1 MRYYSIFRRLLLG
14 MWALL
19 FVVLAVPF
27 FYFSYLLE
35 KDLQRDA
42 HDTAV
47 SSLNS
52 VEWVL
57 SQHEFTGGLAELDAW
72 TESYGAV
79 TGQRVS
85 YIVGDRLSADSDIA
99 FADLGGTEPHSAR
112 PEVMQAIKD
121 GISVKLRYSTT
132 LRTNFI
138 YAAKPTTS
146 LRGVPIGVIRLAIPT
161 STFSTHLSRGR
172 WALLGVFAVSLM
184 IGGGLCLLVI
194 NPLMRNINDLAY
206 TAQEIGAGNYHARM
220 YEVRGRELRPLVSA
234 INGMAHNIQAQL
246 AALNERN
253 SRLEALFAALH
264 EGVVVIDLD
273 GHVRAANPAAGR
285 LFPALGGIKS
295 QASSLTLMEATM
307 LPSLQD
313 AVDELRARLKAPAA
327 STPDEAE
334 SANSLL
340 ALTLETETG
349 AHLEAALTVFGDKS
363 DGGILAVFRDI
374 SEKERLERLRR
385 DFVANV
391 SHELKTPLTSIK
403 GYTEALL
410 DMERNAKNGGESP
423 RCSFL
428 QTIAKNAEHMNKIV
442 QGLLHLARAEHHSE
456 TASLEEVDL
465 AQIMREA
472 VYNKMLLAKERD
484 LSLRLAESAMGDPVR
499 VKALSEPLSEVFHN
513 ILDNALKYADA
524 GTIIDV
530 GLEKTAAEVIASVKN
545 IGPVIPAD
553 RQERIFER
561 FYRLDRDGNVHKS
574 GSAGLGLAI
583 CKRTVMGFGG
593 RIWVKSPAEHDPDRG
608 AIFYV
613 ALRPGGEER
622 KT

>member
-1 MRYYSIFRRLLLG
+1 M
-14 MWALL
+14 
-19 FVVLAVPF
+19 
-27 FYFSYLLE
+27 
-35 KDLQRDA
+35 
-42 HDTAV
+42 
-47 SSLNS
+47 
-52 VEWVL
+52 
-57 SQHEFTGGLAELDAW
+57 
-72 TESYGAV
+72 
-79 TGQRVS
+79 
-85 YIVGDRLSADSDIA
+85 
-99 FADLGGTEPHSAR
+99 
-112 PEVMQAIKD
+112 
-121 GISVKLRYSTT
+121 
-132 LRTNFI
+132 
-138 YAAKPTTS
+138 
-146 LRGVPIGVIRLAIPT
+146 
-161 STFSTHLSRGR
+161 
-172 WALLGVFAVSLM
+172 
-184 IGGGLCLLVI
+184 
-194 NPLMRNINDLAY
+194 
-206 TAQEIGAGNYHARM
+206 
-220 YEVRGRELRPLVSA
+220 
-234 INGMAHNIQAQL
+234 
-246 AALNERN
+246 
-253 SRLEALFAALH
+253 
-264 EGVVVIDLD
+264 
-273 GHVRAANPAAGR
+273 
-285 LFPALGGIKS
+285 
-295 QASSLTLMEATM
+295 
-307 LPSLQD
+307 
-313 AVDELRARLKAPAA
+313 
-327 STPDEAE
+327 
-334 SANSLL
+334 
-340 ALTLETETG
+340 
-349 AHLEAALTVFGDKS
+349 FGDKS

-593 RIWVKSPAEHDPDRG
+593 RIWVKSPAEHNPEQG
-608 AIFYV
+608 AVFYV
-613 ALRPGGEER
+613 ALRRGDESR
-622 KT
+622 KS

>member
-1 MRYYSIFRRLLLG
+1 
-14 MWALL
+14 
-19 FVVLAVPF
+19 
-27 FYFSYLLE
+27 
-35 KDLQRDA
+35 
-42 HDTAV
+42 
-47 SSLNS
+47 
-52 VEWVL
+52 
-57 SQHEFTGGLAELDAW
+57 
-72 TESYGAV
+72 
-79 TGQRVS
+79 
-85 YIVGDRLSADSDIA
+85 
-99 FADLGGTEPHSAR
+99 
-112 PEVMQAIKD
+112 
-121 GISVKLRYSTT
+121 
-132 LRTNFI
+132 
-138 YAAKPTTS
+138 
-146 LRGVPIGVIRLAIPT
+146 
-161 STFSTHLSRGR
+161 
-172 WALLGVFAVSLM
+172 
-184 IGGGLCLLVI
+184 
-194 NPLMRNINDLAY
+194 
-206 TAQEIGAGNYHARM
+206 
-220 YEVRGRELRPLVSA
+220 
-234 INGMAHNIQAQL
+234 MAHNIQAQL

-273 GHVRAANPAAGR
+273 GHVRVANPAAGK
-285 LFPALGGIKS
+285 LFPALSGIKS
-295 QASSLTLMEATM
+295 QTSPLTLMEATM
-307 LPSLQD
+307 LPALQD
-313 AVDELRARLKAPAA
+313 AVDELRARLKAYTAPISGEVEPAD
-327 STPDEAE
+327 P
-334 SANSLL
+334 LL
-340 ALTLETETG
+340 ALTLKTETG
-349 AHLEAALTVFGDKS
+349 AHLEAALTLFGDKF

-410 DMERNAKNGGESP
+410 DMERNAKNGAADESP
-423 RCSFL
+423 RRSFL

-484 LSLRLAESAMGDPVR
+484 LSLRLAEGAMGDPVR
-499 VKALSEPLSEVFHN
+499 VKGLGEALSEVFHN
-513 ILDNALKYADA
+513 LLDNALKYADA

-530 GLEKTAAEVIASVKN
+530 GLERTAAEVIASVKN

-583 CKRTVMGFGG
+583 CKRTIMGFGG
-593 RIWVKSPAEHDPDRG
+593 RIWVNSPAEHNPEQG

-613 ALRPGGEER
+613 ALRAGGEER
-622 KT
+622 KG